1 MRNTL
6 TAIAA
11 SLLLAL
17 PAVAEEAHHPEQ
29 KTDAVPTAQAP
40 ATPAAKPPAA
50 AQPVQQMQANL
61 KKMDAQLQRIAKE
74 KSEAERNLLLG
85 EHMQTMRENM
95 MLAGGM
101 ASGCPMMGSGMMGGG
116 MGMMMGPGA
125 GMTMG
130 PGDMMGRM
138 QQMEKRMD
146 MMQMMMEQRDKPPS
160 APAPAAAK

>member
-17 PAVAEEAHHPEQ
+17 PAVAEEAHHPDQ

-40 ATPAAKPPAA
+40 AMPTAA
-50 AQPVQQMQANL
+50 AQPVQQMQANVR
-61 KKMDAQLQRIAKE
+61 KMDTQLKRSAKE
-74 KSEAERNLLLG
+74 KNEAERNRLLA

-101 ASGCPMMGSGMMGGG
+101 AGGSPMMGSGM
-116 MGMMMGPGA
+116 GMMMCS
-125 GMTMG
+125 
-130 PGDMMGRM
+130 GDMAEPM

-146 MMQMMMEQRDKPPS
+146 MMQMMMERRSKPPA
-160 APAPAAAK
+160 APGPAK

>member
-29 KTDAVPTAQAP
+29 KTDAVPTTQAP

-50 AQPVQQMQANL
+50 AQPVQQMQANV
-61 KKMDAQLQRIAKE
+61 KKMDAQLKRIAKE
-74 KSEAERNLLLG
+74 KNEAERNRLLG

-95 MLAGGM
+95 MLAGCM
-101 ASGCPMMGSGMMGGG
+101 AGGCPMMGSG

-125 GMTMG
+125 GMMMG
-130 PGDMMGRM
+130 PGDMMERM

-146 MMQMMMEQRDKPPS
+146 MMQMMLEQQGMPPV
-160 APAPAAAK
+160 K